1 MKDADEMY
9 MAIPKEEEEVRDP
22 WSFISQQIRGLLALA
37 AIVVGVWMLVAAV
50 VLK

>member
-1 MKDADEMY
+1 VNEADKHY
-9 MAIPKEEEEVRDP
+9 MTPTPIEEEVRDP

-50 VLK
+50 VVR

>member
-1 MKDADEMY
+1 VNEADKQY
-9 MAIPKEEEEVRDP
+9 MSYDKTEEEARDP